1 VRKGQLLLA
10 KRKGKHAA
18 GLWSC
23 PGGWVDFGEEPMVTA
38 LRELLEETGLTI
50 EMWNPKARVEFIGYY
65 NNVFREEQIQSLT
78 LHFLVEGIGGKEP
91 KILEPEKCSEIRW
104 FPLDAL
110 PPENEM
116 FPGLL
121 SIIKKLPPL

>member
-1 VRKGQLLLA
+1 M
-10 KRKGKHAA
+10 
-18 GLWSC
+18 S
-23 PGGWVDFGEEPMVTA
+23 A
-38 LRELLEETGLTI
+38 LRELVEETGLTV
-50 EMWNPKARVEFIGYY
+50 EGWNPEARVEFVGYY

-78 LHFLVEGIGGKEP
+78 MHYLVMVIGAKEP